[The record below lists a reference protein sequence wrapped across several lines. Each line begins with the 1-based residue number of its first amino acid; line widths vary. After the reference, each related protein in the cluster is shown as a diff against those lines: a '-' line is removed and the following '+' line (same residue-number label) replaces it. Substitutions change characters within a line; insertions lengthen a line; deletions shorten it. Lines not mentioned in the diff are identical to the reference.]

1 MKTRI
6 RTKTVIIILLILTAA
21 PALNWADGKVCET
34 FLWQLLSQ
42 IPQTNGKNS
51 IDWLGMDLETVYKK
65 FGVPQEVFCYRADK
79 KEDDNVVFYYKD
91 HIYLFWFENRVWV
104 VRFDER
110 FKHEFLGIKM
120 GMPREQILE
129 ILGDKFK
136 ETEDSLVFY
145 LPDQGFPVRLRL
157 FFKENM
163 LFDAYVYRGDY

>member
-1 MKTRI
+1 MKTGLMVLFFLCSI
-6 RTKTVIIILLILTAA
+6 PGFYWAEQKDSDTLT
-21 PALNWADGKVCET
+21 
-34 FLWQLLSQ
+34 Q
-42 IPQTNGKNS
+42 IPPTNDQNS
-51 IDWLGMDLETVYKK
+51 LQWLGMDLETVYKE
-65 FGVPQEVFCYRADK
+65 FGVPQEVFCYRAEK
-79 KEDDNVVFYYKD
+79 KQDDNVVFYYEN

-120 GMPREQILE
+120 GMPRERVLD

-136 ETEDSLVFY
+136 QTDDSLIFY

-163 LFDAYVYRGDY
+163 LFDAYIYRGDY